1 MNQQLTIGRIVHVY
15 VDPRSN
21 NGADTCPAIL
31 TRVWG
36 TGSLVDDNGLVA
48 VASVNMRLLLDHPSN
63 DLATQEWRTSAQ
75 VFASRGHADAFLEAT
90 AAQNAPPSPADDGA
104 EDTSAPLRH
113 EYIRARKASGMVAF
127 MPARV

>member
-36 TGSLVDDNGLVA
+36 SGEMTHSPVC
-48 VASVNMRLLLDHPSN
+48 SVNMRLLLDHPSN
-63 DLATQEWRTSAQ
+63 DPATNEWRTSAQ
-75 VFASRGHADAFLEAT
+75 VFASREHAEQYLTTGGGGAYVPPGGDAEA
-90 AAQNAPPSPADDGA
+90 AADEWIKG
-104 EDTSAPLRH
+104 
-113 EYIRARKASGMVAF
+113 RKASGMVAF
-127 MPARV
+127 MPPRV